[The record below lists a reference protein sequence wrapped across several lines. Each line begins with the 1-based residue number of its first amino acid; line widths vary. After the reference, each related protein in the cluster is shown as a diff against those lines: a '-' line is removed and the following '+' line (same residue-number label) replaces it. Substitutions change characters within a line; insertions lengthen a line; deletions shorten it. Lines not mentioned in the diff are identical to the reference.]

1 MIRGYILK
9 MVYITFLALLFLNE
23 KGFTQNKET
32 RLTITFE
39 NTANDKRI
47 VLPDSVYVNPFAETY
62 AITKLKYYISNINL
76 VPITKKLPH
85 KNIFLIDAA
94 AEEKIALKILPG
106 KYSAINFMVGIDSSY
121 NNSGAQEG
129 ALDPL
134 NGMFWTWNT
143 GYIYFKLEGTS
154 TASTADLNRIQ
165 HHIGG
170 YEGVNK
176 TDRQVQLDFITP
188 LVVVDGDQKEIVINV
203 NVDKY
208 WKGQNNISISSNAII
223 MTTGE
228 LAKKSADNFPGMFS
242 IKYVK

>member
-1 MIRGYILK
+1 M
-9 MVYITFLALLFLNE
+9 TFLALLFLSE
-23 KGFTQNKET
+23 KGFTQTKET
-32 RLTITFE
+32 RLNITFE
-39 NTANDKRI
+39 NTANHKRI
-47 VLPDSVYVNPFAETY
+47 VLPDSVYVNSFAETY

-76 VPITKKLPH
+76 VPITKKLPY

-94 AEEKIALKILPG
+94 AEEEIALKILPG
-106 KYSAINFMVGIDSSY
+106 KYSAINFMLGIDSSY

-176 TDRQVQLDFITP
+176 TDRQIQLDFTAP
-188 LVVVDGDQKEIVINV
+188 LVILEGDQKEMVINV

-208 WKGQNNISISSNAII
+208 WKGQNHISISSNAII

-242 IKYVK
+242 IKNVK